1 MEETIAS
8 INLNHL
14 DHQRFQTWGYSQ
26 DYCVT
31 CALCASAC
39 PASGVDGFD
48 PRKLI
53 RMLSLGMEAALVAA
67 RWPWICTM
75 CGKCENVCPMEID
88 IADAVRRVRS
98 LRPRDQVPGIIHNG
112 LAAALETGNNLRLP
126 QDDFV
131 FIL

>member
-1 MEETIAS
+1 MEETTAS

-31 CALCASAC
+31 CGLCASAC
-39 PASGVDGFD
+39 PVSGVDGFD

-53 RMLSLGMEAALVAA
+53 RMVSLGMEATWWRR

-75 CGKCENVCPMEID
+75 CGKCEHLCPMGID
-88 IADAVRRVRS
+88 IADADAAGAVAQAA
-98 LRPRDQVPGIIHNG
+98 RPGARHHPERTGGG
-112 LAAALETGNNLRLP
+112 LEDRQQPAPAHRK
-126 QDDFV
+126 
-131 FIL
+131 ISS